1 MRFLGV
7 KIAGILLHHQLNNMK
22 NLFNSIYL
30 FALAGSLL
38 VLASCGEDDGGS
50 TIPPINPDTETVVV
64 SGYISQNT
72 TWTAD
77 KIYELAGYVVVD
89 SGATLTIEAG
99 TIVKA
104 RTGSGAASSA
114 LVIARNAMINA
125 QGSASAPIV
134 FTSVLDN
141 IQPGEL
147 VGSSLSADDAGLWG
161 GVIILGNAPVSTG
174 SGDTEGQIEGISSDY
189 TFGRYGG
196 NDPTDNSGVFSY
208 VSIRHNG
215 TEIAPDSEIQGL
227 TTGGVGSGTQ
237 IDHIEIVA
245 SDDDGVEFFGGTHDI
260 SHLLVVNHAD
270 DGIDLDQSYA
280 GTISNFFVTHT
291 GGKGSNAG
299 FEFDGPEGS
308 TYTAGKYTVQNGT
321 LKNTGG
327 PGRAMTLKSGS
338 QGDIS
343 GVWVTGYGEFVTVE
357 GGSANANFAAGE
369 LTVSGCEFNSADISD
384 LSMGAIVPEGADSVA
399 SISSFAAANATAAAP
414 GNAGATTSE
423 FDGWTWGASAGLVEN

>member
-1 MRFLGV
+1 
-7 KIAGILLHHQLNNMK
+7 MK

-30 FALAGSLL
+30 FVLAGGFLFL
-38 VLASCGEDDGGS
+38 TSCGEDDGGS
-50 TIPPINPDTETVVV
+50 TTPPINPGTETVVI

-114 LVIARNAMINA
+114 LVVARNAMINA

-147 VGSSLSADDAGLWG
+147 VGSSLSVDDAGLWG

-174 SGDTEGQIEGISSDY
+174 SGDTEGQIEGIPSDY

-196 NDPTDNSGVFSY
+196 SDAADNSGVFSY

-260 SHLLVVNHAD
+260 
-270 DGIDLDQSYA
+270 
-280 GTISNFFVTHT
+280 
-291 GGKGSNAG
+291 
-299 FEFDGPEGS
+299 
-308 TYTAGKYTVQNGT
+308 
-321 LKNTGG
+321 
-327 PGRAMTLKSGS
+327 
-338 QGDIS
+338 
-343 GVWVTGYGEFVTVE
+343 
-357 GGSANANFAAGE
+357 
-369 LTVSGCEFNSADISD
+369 
-384 LSMGAIVPEGADSVA
+384 
-399 SISSFAAANATAAAP
+399 
-414 GNAGATTSE
+414 
-423 FDGWTWGASAGLVEN
+423 